1 MLSKSIC
8 FSKNCSQTIEQAQ
21 EKPCTHVIEPH
32 THKKKN
38 KSISMTQFVSLPS
51 PETHKHA
58 LVHMHISTYTCTLL
72 EWKLSTSSFFS
83 WLKSQKRV
91 FPDHLCNPETC
102 SIFLIPTLS
111 LLSGKVATLVTYT
124 FPIINVRVQISH
136 DVFCYTCK
144 TVG

>member
-1 MLSKSIC
+1 MLFQKLFPDYRAGTGKTLYSC
-8 FSKNCSQTIEQAQ
+8 NWT
-21 EKPCTHVIEPH
+21 TH
-32 THKKKN
+32 THKKD
-38 KSISMTQFVSLPS
+38 KSVSMTQFVSLPS

-102 SIFLIPTLS
+102 CIFLIPTLS

>member
-38 KSISMTQFVSLPS
+38 KSVSMTQFVSLPS

-102 SIFLIPTLS
+102 CIFLIPTLS